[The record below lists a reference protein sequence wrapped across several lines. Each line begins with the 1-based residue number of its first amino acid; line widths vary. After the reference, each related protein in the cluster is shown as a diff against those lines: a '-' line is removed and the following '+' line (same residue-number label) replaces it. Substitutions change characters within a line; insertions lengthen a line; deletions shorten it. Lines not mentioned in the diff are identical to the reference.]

1 VVWDTVE
8 KPAVTSLL
16 VNVAT
21 TSGISAVVHELAI
34 SMMDGLAASKPPSQ
48 VVVETC
54 GAGISGSGRVS
65 VSGSICASGTMFTP
79 WASRAR
85 DLVTRAVPSN
95 SSNAS
100 TRLQIGVE

>member
-1 VVWDTVE
+1 ME
-8 KPAVTSLL
+8 KLAVTSLL

-34 SMMDGLAASKPPSQ
+34 SMVEGLAASNPPSQ

-65 VSGSICASGTMFTP
+65 VSGSICMFTP

-100 TRLQIGVE
+100 TRLKIGVE